1 MILAPRRSRSTGAHT
16 CALGLNRYREDGLA
30 VIGQM
35 HTIVRLGGSAL
46 AALAV
51 ALAVPSMASAA
62 DDWTSDDGSAS
73 AGTDGASISAGV
85 RIGRADDDSGCEW
98 SPAIVRDPRAEAVGP
113 SFRQVGRVRYQLF
126 ARDCAG
132 RDAELHW
139 IPLVTAVEVARSARD
154 VATESVPSPWGSFAP
169 PPSRGVVGLGTWIW
183 ADAALWQPVST
194 TAWIPTPQGPLQVT
208 TTATPV
214 GIVFDPGDGAYGTGQ
229 VRCTGRGLTWH
240 GAYGDALPSPCMY
253 TYRRSSAI
261 APGGAFRASFTVV
274 WEVTYASNRGER
286 GSLGTVQS
294 VVRHS
299 MVVRE
304 IQGLVTR

>member
-1 MILAPRRSRSTGAHT
+1 MAATGRVHA
-16 CALGLNRYREDGLA
+16 
-30 VIGQM
+30 
-35 HTIVRLGGSAL
+35 IVRRGR
-46 AALAV
+46 AAAAVVLV
-51 ALAVPSMASAA
+51 ALWVPSTASAA
-62 DDWTSDDGSAS
+62 DDDWTSDDGAAS

-98 SPAIVRDPRAEAVGP
+98 SPAIVRDPRAEVVGP
-113 SFRQVGRVRYQLF
+113 SFRHVGRTRYQLF
-126 ARDCAG
+126 ARECAG

-139 IPLVTAVEVARSARD
+139 IPLVTTVEVARSARD

-169 PPSRGVVGLGTWIW
+169 PASRGVVGLGTWIW
-183 ADAALWQPVST
+183 VDAALWQPVST

-214 GIVFDPGDGAYGTGQ
+214 GIVFDPGDGAYGTGP

-240 GAYGDALPSPCMY
+240 GAYGDAMPSPCMY
-253 TYRRSSAI
+253 TYRRSSALV
-261 APGGAFRASFTVV
+261 PGGAFRASFSVV